1 MGATYISESPQWE
14 CVTQA
19 TGKNKLKRKNSGR
32 SCILPNP
39 WSCLKPN
46 QKRSFQFHEYSTNF
60 CETVLCDAWKCSSFF
75 SVKLH
80 KGTDGI
86 LLKVSRESK
95 EEVSVYAERVTCA
108 YFKKHQKKPP
118 NFLPKP
124 KCPKPHTLF
133 FPSSNCFSF
142 SCPPSLHFHIYHQLL
157 FHHQPTSPQSSL
169 IPKTHWHPHLCLM
182 LHSHR
187 SQPSAPCQVKWTVLA
202 SGESRVLNSAQLS
215 WAASVIN
222 LVCDYCRSQAPPRRK
237 CALMGT
243 MSPGT
248 GPAVARGMRE
258 QKERLK
264 LRREKSTER
273 EEKNC

>member
-108 YFKKHQKKPP
+108 YFKKNTKKNHPTFFLNP
-118 NFLPKP
+118 NVQNL
-124 KCPKPHTLF
+124 T
-133 FPSSNCFSF
+133 PSSS
-142 SCPPSLHFHIYHQLL
+142 PPATVSASAVLPHYISISITSYCSI
-157 FHHQPTSPQSSL
+157 TSPPAPKVPSSQKHTG
-169 IPKTHWHPHLCLM
+169 IPISASCFIPTAASLQPPAKLNGLYWRQG
-182 LHSHR
+182 SHVC
-187 SQPSAPCQVKWTVLA
+187 SI
-202 SGESRVLNSAQLS
+202 QLS
-215 WAASVIN
+215 SAG
-222 LVCDYCRSQAPPRRK
+222 LQA
-237 CALMGT
+237 L
-243 MSPGT
+243 
-248 GPAVARGMRE
+248 
-258 QKERLK
+258 
-264 LRREKSTER
+264 
-273 EEKNC
+273 

>member
-108 YFKKHQKKPP
+108 YFKKTPKKPHPTFFLNP
-118 NFLPKP
+118 NVQNL
-124 KCPKPHTLF
+124 T
-133 FPSSNCFSF
+133 PSSS
-142 SCPPSLHFHIYHQLL
+142 PPATVSASAVLPHYISISITSYCSI
-157 FHHQPTSPQSSL
+157 TSPPAPKVPSS
-169 IPKTHWHPHLCLM
+169 
-182 LHSHR
+182 
-187 SQPSAPCQVKWTVLA
+187 Q
-202 SGESRVLNSAQLS
+202 
-215 WAASVIN
+215 
-222 LVCDYCRSQAPPRRK
+222 
-237 CALMGT
+237 
-243 MSPGT
+243 
-248 GPAVARGMRE
+248 
-258 QKERLK
+258 
-264 LRREKSTER
+264 
-273 EEKNC
+273 

>member
-1 MGATYISESPQWE
+1 M
-14 CVTQA
+14 
-19 TGKNKLKRKNSGR
+19 
-32 SCILPNP
+32 
-39 WSCLKPN
+39 
-46 QKRSFQFHEYSTNF
+46 
-60 CETVLCDAWKCSSFF
+60 
-75 SVKLH
+75 KLH

-108 YFKKHQKKPP
+108 YFKKTPKKTP

-273 EEKNC
+273 EEENC